1 MVLTDIILS
10 LLKSN
15 ILMKEQEVMK
25 SGFKKRL
32 AALLS
37 CALVLGMGMET
48 SAAGT
53 RVSDDGTMV
62 SLVNGFRAT
71 GADCDQVGFMGP
83 SQALAVDSYLTELA
97 MQRAEEIAVN
107 FSHTR
112 PDGSMVTTAGLC
124 EGENIAMGTGLG
136 ANGAFQL
143 WREDNKSY
151 DGQGHRRNMLEPGYV
166 AIGIGHVQY
175 NGEDYWVQEFGRTV
189 RGGTPAPVE
198 PAPEQPTPEDP
209 TQPAP
214 EEPAGPQYSFTGGAG
229 AAWTPGSSDPLVITC
244 DGDFSK
250 FAGITIDGAA
260 VDPSNY
266 DAWSGSTVVSLKPEF
281 LQSLSVGTHI
291 YRVNYTDGAAETS
304 FTIENASAAQP
315 GSTNSGNKSPRT
327 GESTPVSTT
336 SNSTVILSI
345 VMLIALSGAAVT
357 GMKLRKRA

>member
-1 MVLTDIILS
+1 
-10 LLKSN
+10 
-15 ILMKEQEVMK
+15 
-25 SGFKKRL
+25 
-32 AALLS
+32 
-37 CALVLGMGMET
+37 
-48 SAAGT
+48 
-53 RVSDDGTMV
+53 
-62 SLVNGFRAT
+62 
-71 GADCDQVGFMGP
+71 
-83 SQALAVDSYLTELA
+83 
-97 MQRAEEIAVN
+97 
-107 FSHTR
+107 
-112 PDGSMVTTAGLC
+112 
-124 EGENIAMGTGLG
+124 
-136 ANGAFQL
+136 
-143 WREDNKSY
+143 
-151 DGQGHRRNMLEPGYV
+151 MLEPGYV